1 MTTLVIDAMERRD
14 VAVFDVPGAYLQT
27 PMPKDKNIL
36 MVIRGQ
42 FVDILCDVNP
52 KYREHVRMING
63 KKVLY
68 VKVLRAI
75 YGCIESAM
83 LWYNLYSSTLKQM
96 GFILN
101 PYDRCT
107 ANKLING
114 TQCTIIFYVDDNKIS
129 HKEPDVVTEVL
140 NQIRSHFGELVISR
154 GTKHDFLGI
163 NINLRKDGLVEVE
176 QRKQIEEVLTH
187 FGPFETHKFNSPCA
201 NHLWHVNENAEK
213 LSKEKSDLFHS
224 IVAKLLYITKR
235 SRPDIETAVAFLTTR
250 VSKSDIDDLK
260 KLKRVLSFLH
270 QTKDDVRIIGAKS
283 VQELYTW
290 VDAAFAVHNNM
301 RSQTG
306 GAMSF
311 GYGMIHC
318 RSSKQKLNTKSST
331 EAELVGTSEYVPFS
345 IWMAL
350 FMEAQGYK
358 LSKSV
363 LFQDNESTIKM
374 ELNGRDSCTGR
385 SRHIDI
391 RHFFVNDRVKKREL
405 IVEHCPTELMIAD
418 YFTKPLQGKKFSV
431 FRNLIMG
438 YEHINDVLTNIRNAA
453 KERVRKRNMT
463 AHSNVPKRM
472 KTYKEALLTVKS

>member
-201 NHLWHVNENAEK
+201 NHL
-213 LSKEKSDLFHS
+213 
-224 IVAKLLYITKR
+224 
-235 SRPDIETAVAFLTTR
+235 
-250 VSKSDIDDLK
+250 
-260 KLKRVLSFLH
+260 
-270 QTKDDVRIIGAKS
+270 
-283 VQELYTW
+283 
-290 VDAAFAVHNNM
+290 
-301 RSQTG
+301 
-306 GAMSF
+306 
-311 GYGMIHC
+311 
-318 RSSKQKLNTKSST
+318 
-331 EAELVGTSEYVPFS
+331 
-345 IWMAL
+345 
-350 FMEAQGYK
+350 
-358 LSKSV
+358 
-363 LFQDNESTIKM
+363 
-374 ELNGRDSCTGR
+374 
-385 SRHIDI
+385 
-391 RHFFVNDRVKKREL
+391 
-405 IVEHCPTELMIAD
+405 
-418 YFTKPLQGKKFSV
+418 
-431 FRNLIMG
+431 
-438 YEHINDVLTNIRNAA
+438 
-453 KERVRKRNMT
+453 
-463 AHSNVPKRM
+463 
-472 KTYKEALLTVKS
+472 